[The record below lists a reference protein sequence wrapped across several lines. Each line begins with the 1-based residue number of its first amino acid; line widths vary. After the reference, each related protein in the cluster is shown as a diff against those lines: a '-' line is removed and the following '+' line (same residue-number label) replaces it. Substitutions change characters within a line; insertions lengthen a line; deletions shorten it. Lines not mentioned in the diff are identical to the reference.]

1 MFTTEIQKKRCVAHI
16 KTSMFKR
23 RIGAAWASVRK
34 YSSQLY
40 DRRNARL
47 SLKIRLFK
55 AEVMEAMLYGCA
67 TWTMRSQD
75 FSSLR
80 TAHHKLLLRIIGF
93 RRKDRIG
100 YKPLSYREVLERTGS
115 ERIETTIRK
124 RQLGFAGALVRQGDS
139 RLYHLYMY
147 MVAFLA
153 LRILYVV
160 ALVCFVFV
168 PCSPPE
174 SLPGKDVLCRL
185 LPRPLPSV
193 CFLFFSFLFRPCSPP
208 ICFGETSSIL

>member
-1 MFTTEIQKKRCVAHI
+1 MPYLCFQPRATSVA
-16 KTSMFKR
+16 
-23 RIGAAWASVRK
+23 
-34 YSSQLY
+34 
-40 DRRNARL
+40 L
-47 SLKIRLFK
+47 SLRFYLESPSCTNDFVATCFAVFDFLLFRGFTPARSPFLFPVDRK
-55 AEVMEAMLYGCA
+55 VMPLYWCNIPL
-67 TWTMRSQD
+67 S
-75 FSSLR
+75 
-80 TAHHKLLLRIIGF
+80 LLLHFI
-93 RRKDRIG
+93 
-100 YKPLSYREVLERTGS
+100 PLSLSLLCPPIWAVLH
-115 ERIETTIRK
+115 
-124 RQLGFAGALVRQGDS
+124 
-139 RLYHLYMY
+139 HLYMY

-153 LRILYVV
+153 LRILYVI

>member
-1 MFTTEIQKKRCVAHI
+1 MKYYGIYVLVREF
-16 KTSMFKR
+16 SMIGLKEMPEMLSF
-23 RIGAAWASVRK
+23 RIEKDFEVGT
-34 YSSQLY
+34 
-40 DRRNARL
+40 L
-47 SLKIRLFK
+47 SLRQEKRVKANSERL
-55 AEVMEAMLYGCA
+55 GI
-67 TWTMRSQD
+67 SNP
-75 FSSLR
+75 
-80 TAHHKLLLRIIGF
+80 LL
-93 RRKDRIG
+93 
-100 YKPLSYREVLERTGS
+100 PLSLSLLCPPIWAVLH
-115 ERIETTIRK
+115 
-124 RQLGFAGALVRQGDS
+124 
-139 RLYHLYMY
+139 HLYMY

-153 LRILYVV
+153 LRILYVI

>member
-1 MFTTEIQKKRCVAHI
+1 MNKKRDAKSFKLFNRTECDQVVARRAKVKI
-16 KTSMFKR
+16 LWRRRTKIAALEEETSNGNSNINSIILRKNKNSRLPSTSMLRHKSR
-23 RIGAAWASVRK
+23 QASRATINTIESIDSAAPPCGF
-34 YSSQLY
+34 LP
-40 DRRNARL
+40 L
-47 SLKIRLFK
+47 SLFDLIAIPL
-55 AEVMEAMLYGCA
+55 
-67 TWTMRSQD
+67 S
-75 FSSLR
+75 
-80 TAHHKLLLRIIGF
+80 LLLHFI
-93 RRKDRIG
+93 
-100 YKPLSYREVLERTGS
+100 PLSLSLLCPPIWAVLH
-115 ERIETTIRK
+115 
-124 RQLGFAGALVRQGDS
+124 
-139 RLYHLYMY
+139 HLYMY

-153 LRILYVV
+153 LRILYVI